1 MKQADKYLFSG
12 YAMMLLTALIWG
24 FAFVVQKTS
33 MEVMGPFTFNTTRF
47 ILGASCLV
55 LIFPLFKHR
64 SGKLGKAG
72 WRRAS
77 WMGLFL
83 FLGSITQQIGLVST
97 TAGKAA
103 FITGLYIVLV
113 PILLSLLGQALSR
126 LIWLAVAF
134 GVAGLYLLSIP
145 DIAVI
150 PDSGDLWVLVSALFF
165 ALHII
170 VIGRASIK
178 HDALRL
184 SIAQFYICAA
194 LSAVGMWTF
203 ESPTVTAIMAGG
215 TEILYAGVLSVGI
228 AYTLQVFAQIR
239 VPAHTAALVLSLETV
254 FGAIGGVWLLGEEMT
269 VRMLIGA
276 TLMMTAIVIAQLKPS
291 TQQTTS

>member
-1 MKQADKYLFSG
+1 MKQADKALITG

-24 FAFVVQKTS
+24 FAFVAQKSS

-47 ILGASCLV
+47 VLGATCLV
-55 LIFPLFKHR
+55 LIFPLFKAR
-64 SGKLGKAG
+64 GGKLGKAG
-72 WRRAS
+72 WRRAT
-77 WMGLFL
+77 WMGVFL
-83 FLGSITQQIGLVST
+83 FLGSISQQIGLVST

-113 PILLSLLGQALSR
+113 PIILSVFGQALSR
-126 LIWLAVAF
+126 LVWVAVAL
-134 GVAGLYLLSIP
+134 GVAGLYLLSMQSAEIIP
-145 DIAVI
+145 A
-150 PDSGDLWVLVSALFF
+150 SGDLWVLASAVFF

-170 VIGRASIK
+170 IIGRASIK

-184 SIAQFYICAA
+184 SIAQFYVCSL
-194 LSAVGMWTF
+194 LSALGMWAWETP
-203 ESPTVTAIMAGG
+203 SIQAIMAGG

-254 FGAIGGVWLLGEEMT
+254 FGAIGGVWLLGEQMT
-269 VRMLIGA
+269 TRMLMGA
-276 TLMMTAIVIAQLKPS
+276 SLMMAAIIVAQLKPA
-291 TQQTTS
+291 TQVQP

>member
-1 MKQADKYLFSG
+1 MNQAGKALYTG

-24 FAFVVQKTS
+24 FAFVAQKSS
-33 MEVMGPFTFNTTRF
+33 MEVMGPFTFNTSRF
-47 ILGASCLV
+47 VLGASCLV
-55 LIFPLFKHR
+55 LIFPLFKPR
-64 SGKLGKAG
+64 SGKLGIAG
-72 WRRAS
+72 WRRAG

-113 PILLSLLGQALSR
+113 PILLSMCGQALSR

-134 GVAGLYLLSIP
+134 GVSGLYLLSIQGA
-145 DIAVI
+145 DIA
-150 PDSGDLWVLVSALFF
+150 PDSGDLWVLASALFF

-184 SIAQFYICAA
+184 SIAQFYICAV
-194 LSAVGMWTF
+194 LSAFGMCLF
-203 ESPTVTAIMAGG
+203 EVPTIAAVTAGG
-215 TEILYAGVLSVGI
+215 SEILYAGVLSVGI

-254 FGAIGGVWLLGEEMT
+254 FGAIGGVWLLGEQMT
-269 VRMLIGA
+269 TRMLIGA
-276 TLMMTAIVIAQLKPS
+276 VLMMTAIVVAQLKPA
-291 TQQTTS
+291 TQAEAT

>member
-1 MKQADKYLFSG
+1 MNQAGKALYTG

-24 FAFVVQKTS
+24 FAFVAQKSS
-33 MEVMGPFTFNTTRF
+33 MEVMGPFTFNTSRF
-47 ILGASCLV
+47 VLGASCLV
-55 LIFPLFKHR
+55 LIFPLFKPR
-64 SGKLGKAG
+64 SGKLGIAG
-72 WRRAS
+72 WRRAG

-113 PILLSLLGQALSR
+113 PILLSMCGQALSR

-134 GVAGLYLLSIP
+134 GVSGLYLLSIQGA
-145 DIAVI
+145 DIA
-150 PDSGDLWVLVSALFF
+150 PDSGDLWVLASALFF

-184 SIAQFYICAA
+184 SIAQFYICAV
-194 LSAVGMWTF
+194 LSAFGMCLF
-203 ESPTVTAIMAGG
+203 EVPTITAVMAGG
-215 TEILYAGVLSVGI
+215 SEILYAGVLSVGI

-254 FGAIGGVWLLGEEMT
+254 FGAIGGVWLLGEQMT
-269 VRMLIGA
+269 TRMLIGA
-276 TLMMTAIVIAQLKPS
+276 VLMMTAIVVAQLKPA
-291 TQQTTS
+291 TQAEAT

>member
-1 MKQADKYLFSG
+1 MNQAGKALYSG

-24 FAFVVQKTS
+24 FAFVAQKSS
-33 MEVMGPFTFNTTRF
+33 MEVMGPFTFNTSRF
-47 ILGASCLV
+47 VLGASCLI
-55 LIFPLFKHR
+55 LIFPLFKSR
-64 SGKLGKAG
+64 IGNLGIAG

-103 FITGLYIVLV
+103 FITGLYIILV
-113 PILLSLLGQALSR
+113 PILLSLFGQALSR
-126 LIWLAVAF
+126 LIWVAVAF
-134 GVAGLYLLSIP
+134 GLSGLYLLSMPNSSI
-145 DIAVI
+145 V
-150 PDSGDLWVLVSALFF
+150 PDSGDLWVLASALFF

-170 VIGRASIK
+170 VIGRASIH

-184 SIAQFYICAA
+184 SIAQFYICAV
-194 LSAVGMWTF
+194 LSAFGMWLF
-203 ESPTVTAIMAGG
+203 ETPTIEAVLAGG

-254 FGAIGGVWLLGEEMT
+254 FGAIGGVWLLGEQMT
-269 VRMLIGA
+269 ARMLIGA
-276 TLMMTAIVIAQLKPS
+276 LLMMTAIAIAQLKPA
-291 TQQTTS
+291 TQVAAK